1 MNNSSITYELLRFK
15 NSSDEQF
22 LEAMEVYRKTTSHD
36 QKTDIKEITYWVDNL
51 KQFEIGELF
60 FFGLKANGLV
70 IGYAE
75 LAYIKQERILIIDYI
90 NIASEYRTN
99 SSFYSFYSLIMN
111 YMDQNNCD
119 YDYITIEI
127 LSKYGNKP
135 IRNEEVCQY
144 ELENFKMVNTL
155 YIQPLLETHNDES
168 STEALIMIYTRAG
181 ESYQLK
187 KETFLHIVDT
197 IYNYYLY
204 WDSKVCDIKE
214 LTKRGAL
221 KDVNTNSIRESINDD
236 YIVLTGCPLNALAR
250 ANLNKIPP
258 KRSNT
263 LWIALL
269 CCLIIVGLVL
279 GILYLLKMMDYEIN
293 SLITIGVFILIIFL
307 LLLILIDK
315 SILKTLK
322 KIPIFSALSALK

>member
-22 LEAMEVYRKTTSHD
+22 LDAMEVYRKTTSHD

-221 KDVNTNSIRESINDD
+221 KDVNTNLKNEE
-236 YIVLTGCPLNALAR
+236 YLQKKVEEQEKMLNEYEHKNSEIKKNLED
-250 ANLNKIPP
+250 LNKENKEI
-258 KRSNT
+258 KGQ
-263 LWIALL
+263 L
-269 CCLIIVGLVL
+269 LVL
-279 GILYLLKMMDYEIN
+279 QSQKKNITKVQQLK
-293 SLITIGVFILIIFL
+293 
-307 LLLILIDK
+307 
-315 SILKTLK
+315 
-322 KIPIFSALSALK
+322 